1 MRLLL
6 ATLMMICTTAQAAA
20 VVPGSDAASARL
32 DPVAEAY
39 VHLSLEI
46 GEREAGYIDAYFG
59 ADAWGVQAK
68 RAPRPLAE
76 LRQAAESLLEQL
88 RRVDETALQPL
99 ELRRKRLLSA
109 QLVAARTRMA
119 MIAGESLDFESEAEG
134 LYALRPQLKPLA
146 SYDPVLDRLDAAL
159 PGEGPLWQ
167 HVDRLTA
174 ATAIPADRLQAVMHA
189 SIDECKRRTLAH
201 IALPE
206 GEKFSLELVTGQP
219 WSGYNWYKGNAT
231 SLIQIN
237 TDLPVLMSR
246 AVDLGCHEGYPGHH
260 VLNMLLEQRLS
271 KERGWI
277 EFTVY
282 PLYSPMSL
290 IAEGSA
296 NFGIELAF
304 PGEEKLA
311 FERDVLYPLAG
322 LDPALAARDAR
333 LQQARGELAGA
344 RLTIARDYLDGR
356 IDRAQAVRLAQNYQ
370 LMSPERAEQSI
381 AFTDRY
387 RSYVINYGLGQD
399 LVRAHVDAA
408 GPTSQERWAA
418 MEKILSEPT
427 LPADLLPVE
436 PSPAEPSPANPR

>member
-1 MRLLL
+1 MRFAL
-6 ATLMMICTTAQAAA
+6 ATLMIISTAAQAA
-20 VVPGSDAASARL
+20 GASLPANTSASRTLL
-32 DPVAEAY
+32 DPIAEAY

-46 GEREAGYIDAYFG
+46 GEHEPGYIDAYYG
-59 ADAWGVQAK
+59 PDDWAQQAK
-68 RAPRPLAE
+68 RAPRPLTE
-76 LRQAAESLLEQL
+76 LRSAAETLQQQL
-88 RRVDETALQPL
+88 AKVDDTQLAPL
-99 ELRRKRLLSA
+99 EIRRKRLLAA
-109 QLVAARTRMA
+109 QLTAASTRMA
-119 MIAGESLDFESEAEG
+119 MISGQALDFEHEAEG
-134 LYALRPQLKPLA
+134 LYALRPQLKPL
-146 SYDPVLDRLDAAL
+146 SDYDPVLQRLEAVF

-167 HVDRLTA
+167 RVDDFAKT
-174 ATAIPADRLQAVMHA
+174 TAIPADKLQAVMHA
-189 SIDECKRRTLAH
+189 SIAECKRRTLAH
-201 IALPE
+201 IALPAE
-206 GEKFSLELVTGQP
+206 EKFSLELVTGQP

-237 TDLPVLMSR
+237 TDLPVMMSR

-271 KERGWI
+271 RERGWI

-282 PLYSPMSL
+282 PLYSPLSL

-304 PGEEKLA
+304 PGAEKQM

-322 LDPALAARDAR
+322 LDRALATRDAQ
-333 LQQARGELAGA
+333 LQEARSELAGA

-356 IDRAQAVRLAQNYQ
+356 IDRAEAVRLAQKYQ
-370 LMSPERAEQSI
+370 LLSPQRAEQSLS
-381 AFTDRY
+381 FTDRY

-408 GPTSQERWAA
+408 GQTQQARWAA

-427 LPADLLPVE
+427 LPADLVPVD
-436 PSPAEPSPANPR
+436 SR

>member
-6 ATLMMICTTAQAAA
+6 ATLMMISA
-20 VVPGSDAASARL
+20 VSCATPARL
-32 DPVAEAY
+32 APGAATATSRTALDPLAEAY
-39 VHLSLEI
+39 VRLSLEI
-46 GEREAGYIDAYFG
+46 GEHEPGYIDAYYG
-59 ADAWGVQAK
+59 PQDWAQQARQSP
-68 RAPRPLAE
+68 RALPE
-76 LRQAAESLLEQL
+76 LRAAAEALLKQVSA
-88 RRVDETALQPL
+88 VDEAGLDPL
-99 ELRRKRLLSA
+99 EVRRKRLLAA

-119 MIAGESLDFESEAEG
+119 MLAGESLDFEREAEG
-134 LYALRPQLKPLA
+134 LYALRPALKPL
-146 SYDPVLDRLDAAL
+146 SDYDAAL
-159 PGEGPLWQ
+159 QRLETLFPGEGPLWQ
-167 HVDRLTA
+167 RVDAFATT
-174 ATAIPADRLQAVMHA
+174 TAIPAARLEVVMHA
-189 SIDECKRRTLAH
+189 SINECKRRTLQH
-201 IALPE
+201 IALPA

-219 WSGYNWYKGNAT
+219 WSGYNWYKGQAT

-260 VLNMLLEQRLS
+260 VLNMLLEERLS
-271 KERGWI
+271 KQRGWI

-304 PGEEKLA
+304 PGDEKET

-333 LQQARGELAGA
+333 LQQARSKLAGA

-356 IDRAQAVRLAQNYQ
+356 IDRAQAVRLAQQYQ

-381 AFTDRY
+381 AFTDKY

-399 LVRAHVDAA
+399 LVRQYIDAA
-408 GPTSQERWAA
+408 GTTPQARWSA
-418 MEKILSEPT
+418 MERILSEPT
-427 LPADLLPVE
+427 LPSDLLVV
-436 PSPAEPSPANPR
+436 PARP

>member
-6 ATLMMICTTAQAAA
+6 ATLMMISTANH
-20 VVPGSDAASARL
+20 AASAPTPESAFTLESTPASRTQL
-32 DPVAEAY
+32 DPIAEAY

-46 GEREAGYIDAYFG
+46 GELEAGYIDAYYG
-59 ADAWGVQAK
+59 PKEWAEQAK
-68 RAPRPLAE
+68 RAPRPLLE
-76 LRQAAESLLEQL
+76 LREAVETLLQQL
-88 RRVDETALQPL
+88 SEVDETRLAPL
-99 ELRRKRLLSA
+99 EVRRKRLLAA
-109 QLVAARTRMA
+109 QLTAARTRMA
-119 MIAGESLDFESEAEG
+119 MMAGESLDFEREAEG
-134 LYALRPQLKPLA
+134 LYALRPALKPLT
-146 SYDPVLDRLDAAL
+146 SYDPALQRLEVVF

-167 HVDRLTA
+167 RVDAFASR
-174 ATAIPADRLQAVMHA
+174 TAIPADKLQAVMHA
-189 SIDECKRRTLAH
+189 SIDECKRRTLEH
-201 IALPE
+201 IALPRQE
-206 GEKFSLELVTGQP
+206 NFTLELVTGQP
-219 WSGYNWYKGNAT
+219 WSGYNWYQGNAT

-260 VLNMLLEQRLS
+260 VFNMLLEQRLY
-271 KERGWI
+271 KARDWI

-296 NFGIELAF
+296 NYGIELAF
-304 PGEEKLA
+304 PDGEKEI

-322 LDPALAARDAR
+322 LDPALAEQDAR

-356 IDRAQAVRLAQNYQ
+356 IDRATAVLLAQKYQ

-381 AFTDRY
+381 AFTDKY
-387 RSYVINYGLGQD
+387 RSYVINYGLGLD

-408 GPTSQERWAA
+408 GDTAALRWAA
-418 MEKILSEPT
+418 MERILSEPT
-427 LPADLLPVE
+427 LPPDLLPAPE
-436 PSPAEPSPANPR
+436 AR